1 MNSSATPRVLIV
13 DDERHLADL
22 HARWLDEV
30 YRVRVAYHGDE
41 AIEAL
46 DHTVEVVLL
55 DRRMPGLSGDE
66 VLEVVRRRGYN
77 CRVAMVTAVEPDF
90 DILDMGFDDYLV
102 KPVSFDGLK
111 ATVDRLL
118 TRNSYDEQVDE
129 YARLLSKKAALETE
143 KNRRQLEESNAFAEL
158 ESRIERLGSNVDS
171 MVRSFDEEDVVAVL
185 RDLPAGQEV

>member
-143 KNRRQLEESNAFAEL
+143 KNRRQLEESNAFADL